1 MLSDFNGNTELL
13 YSGDYSHSI
22 YRSASVS
29 PDGSSIVIANYEG
42 LFLIDIET
50 RKITQ
55 LTEKSDFMIG
65 NGHWES
71 INSSFNSPWFSAD
84 GSKIYFSITLNYFD
98 DGC

>member
-1 MLSDFNGNTELL
+1 MTIIIQFIS
-13 YSGDYSHSI
+13 
-22 YRSASVS
+22 SALIS

-50 RKITQ
+50 KEITQ
-55 LTEKSDFMIG
+55 LTEKRDFISG
-65 NGHWES
+65 NGQWES

-84 GSKIYFSITLNYFD
+84 GAKIYFSITLNYFG